1 MAWRAAA
8 PVEVGRRTAKGHRRG
23 LAGRNVSGCAF
34 RFDRSAESFAAFTC
48 SSGPDRDAT
57 PAMGLTETVV
67 AVAFRA

>member
-1 MAWRAAA
+1 
-8 PVEVGRRTAKGHRRG
+8 
-23 LAGRNVSGCAF
+23 VSGCAF